1 MVENAAGGTP
11 ANGTVAGSTAFG
23 AKGDGA
29 GMGNPGVPT
38 ASPDAGRSAH
48 GSMGEGERDSVAT
61 GPEPDSGSRVVKL
74 ADAAA
79 ASGSGWYSNDAAT
92 FGDRVAAA
100 REALGL
106 SQSGLA
112 RKLGVKTQTIAAW
125 EDDLREP
132 RANRL
137 QMLSGVLNVS
147 LMWLLNGE
155 GDGLPDPEANA
166 ELGRDV
172 NEILAEFRQVKGVLA
187 QSADKLAALEKRLR
201 RALRD
206 MP

>member
-1 MVENAAGGTP
+1 MAEKAEDDTP
-11 ANGTVAGSTAFG
+11 ANGTAADSAEFG
-23 AKGDGA
+23 AKGDEA
-29 GMGNPGVPT
+29 GKVNPGVPT
-38 ASPDAGRSAH
+38 ASSDASLRAH
-48 GSMGEGERDSVAT
+48 GSVDEDDRTSCAKGQ
-61 GPEPDSGSRVVKL
+61 EPDSGSRVVKL

-79 ASGSGWYSNDAAT
+79 ASWSGWYSNDAAT

-166 ELGRDV
+166 ELGSDV

-201 RALRD
+201 KALRE

>member
-1 MVENAAGGTP
+1 MAENAAGDTP
-11 ANGTVAGSTAFG
+11 ANGTDAGSTAFG

-29 GMGNPGVPT
+29 GMGNSGVPT
-38 ASPDAGRSAH
+38 TSPDAGWSTP
-48 GSMGEGERDSVAT
+48 GSMDGGERDSVAK

-79 ASGSGWYSNDAAT
+79 ASWSGWYSNDAAT